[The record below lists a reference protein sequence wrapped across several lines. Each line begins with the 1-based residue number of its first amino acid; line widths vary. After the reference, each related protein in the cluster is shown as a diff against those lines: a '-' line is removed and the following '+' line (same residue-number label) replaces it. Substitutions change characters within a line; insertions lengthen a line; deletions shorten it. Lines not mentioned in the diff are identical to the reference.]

1 MDEYI
6 ATVLMEGEEV
16 PTELK
21 SFGITPEEV
30 IDNIVQLPN
39 VEYLFHIMR
48 IKDEEIWD
56 FDTELEPLRKL
67 RQMIMETEG
76 EIGLKLMISESKE
89 DDDTIIH

>member
-1 MDEYI
+1 
-6 ATVLMEGEEV
+6 
-16 PTELK
+16 
-21 SFGITPEEV
+21 
-30 IDNIVQLPN
+30 
-39 VEYLFHIMR
+39 MR